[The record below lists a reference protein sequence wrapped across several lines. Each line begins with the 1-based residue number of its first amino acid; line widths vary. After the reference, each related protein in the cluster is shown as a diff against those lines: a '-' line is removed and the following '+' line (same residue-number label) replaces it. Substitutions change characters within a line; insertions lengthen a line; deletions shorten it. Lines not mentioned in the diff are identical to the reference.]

1 MSNRLKLLMVL
12 LIVLLGFLLR
22 FYNLGQVPLA
32 LHRDEAFLG
41 YNAYSLLKTSMDMN
55 GNFLPLHLAS
65 FIYSPAGYS
74 YLSIPFIAIFDLSSF
89 SVRFA
94 SAFFGSLTVI
104 ATFFLTMELFYKLKN
119 KIWISLLSSFF
130 LAISP
135 WHINLSRTAT
145 ENTVVVFFISLATFI
160 YLIWIRKNSLYL
172 LFLSFILFGLTL
184 FIYQAP
190 RAFLPFFIPL
200 LAISFLMPIITK
212 RRIFLIIVM
221 FLSTIIIPLFLILS
235 SKNLSLRIRTVSI
248 LAGSETQL
256 VLDEQ
261 IREDGVEKT
270 NNFITR
276 IFHNKLIGYPN
287 EVLSNYFK
295 HFSYSFLFTDQ
306 GLPDRYRVPL
316 CGLLYLLELPLFILG
331 IWYLLSRNKRNS
343 LFLIGW
349 ILLVPIGSSL
359 TFDDVPNLQR
369 TLIIFPVLSIISA
382 LGLLYV
388 LSKVNKNK
396 FFGKITLGLFS
407 IIVIFSIS
415 SYLHQYYIHVNKYR
429 PWYRNDGYEK
439 LVKNVNNLRSSYK
452 KVVVTNRESAPT
464 IFFLF
469 YDKYNPRTFQ
479 EETRNTTM
487 QDFDRINFGKY
498 EFSQEE
504 CPLKVD
510 KNGLVIGEKNTLYV
524 NSGLCK
530 PFSQARE
537 LGVVRRGDNSIVF
550 RILDTRQ

>member
-1 MSNRLKLLMVL
+1 MSNRLKLFMIL

-22 FYNLGQVPLA
+22 FYNLGQVPAA

-89 SVRFA
+89 SLRFA

-104 ATFFLTMELFYKLKN
+104 ATFFLTMELFYKFKSKTWL
-119 KIWISLLSSFF
+119 SLLSSFF

-145 ENTVVVFFISLATFI
+145 ESTVVVFFISLATFL
-160 YLIWIRKNSLYL
+160 YLLWIRKNTLYL
-172 LFLSFILFGLTL
+172 LLLSFIIFGLTL

-200 LAISFLMPIITK
+200 LIVSFLMPIITK

-221 FLSTIIIPLFLILS
+221 FLLTIIMPLFLILS

-276 IFHNKLIGYPN
+276 IFHNKLIGYSN
-287 EVLSNYFK
+287 EVLNNYFK

-316 CGLLYLLELPLFILG
+316 SGLMYLFELPMLIFG
-331 IWYLLSRNKRNS
+331 VWYLLGVDKKN
-343 LFLIGW
+343 LFFLIGW
-349 ILLVPIGSSL
+349 IMLAPIGSSL

-369 TLIIFPVLSIISA
+369 TLIIFPALSIISA
-382 LGLLYV
+382 LGLFYI
-388 LSKVNKNK
+388 LSKVYKNK
-396 FFGKITLGLFS
+396 LFGKIIFGLFPV
-407 IIVIFSIS
+407 IIVFGVL
-415 SYLHQYYIHVNKYR
+415 SYLHQYYVHVNKYR

-469 YDKYNPRTFQ
+469 YSKYNPRTFQ
-479 EETRNTTM
+479 EETRNTAM
-487 QDFDRINFGKY
+487 QDFDRINFGKF

-504 CPLKVD
+504 CPLKID
-510 KNGLVIGEKNTLYV
+510 KNELIIGDRNTLYV

-530 PFSQARE
+530 SFSQARE

-550 RILDTRQ
+550 RILDTR

>member
-1 MSNRLKLLMVL
+1 MNNRFKLI
-12 LIVLLGFLLR
+12 IVAILFLGVFLR
-22 FYNLGQVPLA
+22 FYNLGQVPTA

-41 YNAYSLLKTSMDMN
+41 YNAYSLLKTSRDMN

-74 YLSIPFIAIFDLSSF
+74 YLSMPFIMIFDLNSF

-94 SAFFGSLTVI
+94 SAFFGSLTI
-104 ATFFLTMELFYKLKN
+104 LITFFLTMELFYKFKN
-119 KIWISLLSSFF
+119 KIWLSLLSSFF

-145 ENTVVVFFISLATFI
+145 ENTVVVFFISLATVL

-172 LFLSFILFGLTL
+172 LFLSFILFALTL

-200 LAISFLMPIITK
+200 LIISFMVSQITKKKMILIIT
-212 RRIFLIIVM
+212 M
-221 FLSTIIIPLFLILS
+221 FLLAIIIPLFLILS

-270 NNFITR
+270 NNAVTR
-276 IFHNKLIGYPN
+276 IFHNKLIGYSN
-287 EVLSNYFK
+287 VVLSNYFQ
-295 HFSYSFLFTDQ
+295 HFSYNFLFTDQ

-316 CGLLYLLELPLFILG
+316 SGLLYVFELPLLILG
-331 IWYLLSRNKRNS
+331 VWYLLSRDKRNS

-349 ILLVPIGSSL
+349 ILLAPIGSSL

-369 TLIIFPVLSIISA
+369 TLIMFPALSIISA
-382 LGLLYV
+382 LGLLYI
-388 LSKVNKNK
+388 LSKINKDK
-396 FFGKITLGLFS
+396 LLGKIILALLS
-407 IIVIFSIS
+407 IVVIFSIS
-415 SYLHQYYIHVNKYR
+415 SYLHQYYVHVNKYR

-439 LVKNVNNLRSSYK
+439 LVKNVNNLMSPYE

-469 YDKYNPRTFQ
+469 YSKYNPRTFQ
-479 EETRNTTM
+479 QQTKNTAM
-487 QDFDRINFGKY
+487 QDFDRINFGKF

-504 CPLKVD
+504 CPLKAD
-510 KNGLVIGEKNTLYV
+510 KNGLVVGEKDTLYV

-537 LGVVRRGDNSIVF
+537 LGVVAREDNSIVF
-550 RILDTRQ
+550 RILDTK

>member
-1 MSNRLKLLMVL
+1 MSKRLTL
-12 LIVLLGFLLR
+12 LIILFILLLGFFLR
-22 FYNLGQVPLA
+22 FYNLGQVPVT

-41 YNAYSLLKTSMDMN
+41 YNAYSILETGKDMS
-55 GNFLPLHLAS
+55 GKYFPLHLGS

-74 YLSIPFIAIFDLSSF
+74 YFSIPFIFLFDLNEF

-94 SAFFGSLTVI
+94 SAFFGSLTI
-104 ATFFLTMELFYKLKN
+104 ISTFWLTMELFCKFKN
-119 KIWISLLSSFF
+119 KIWLSLLSSLF
-130 LAISP
+130 LAVSP

-145 ENTVVVFFISLATFI
+145 ENTIVVFFISLATLL

-190 RAFLPFFIPL
+190 RAFLPFLIL
-200 LAISFLMPIITK
+200 LLIISFLVPRITK
-212 RRIFLIIVM
+212 KRIALIIVT
-221 FLSTIIIPLFLILS
+221 FLFTIVMPLFLILS

-248 LAGSETQL
+248 LSGSETQL

-261 IREDGVEKT
+261 IREDGVGKT
-270 NNFITR
+270 NNTITR
-276 IFHNKLIGYPN
+276 IFHNKLIGYSN
-287 EVLSNYFK
+287 EILSNYFK
-295 HFSYSFLFTDQ
+295 HFSYNFLFTDQ

-316 CGLLYLLELPLFILG
+316 FGLLYVFELPLLILG
-331 IWYLLSRNKRNS
+331 VWYLLGIDKKNS
-343 LFLIGW
+343 FFLIGW
-349 ILLVPIGSSL
+349 ILLSPIGSSL

-369 TLIIFPVLSIISA
+369 TLIVFPALSIISA

-388 LSKVNKNK
+388 LSKVNENK
-396 FFGKITLGLFS
+396 LFGKIAVGLLCITS
-407 IIVIFSIS
+407 IFSFL
-415 SYLHQYYIHVNKYR
+415 SYLHQYYVHVNKYR

-439 LVKNVNNLRSSYK
+439 LARNVNRIISSYE
-452 KVVVTNRESAPT
+452 KVVITNRESAPT

-469 YDKYNPRTFQ
+469 YNKYSPKIFQ
-479 EETRNTTM
+479 EETKNTTM
-487 QDFDRINFGKY
+487 QDFDRINFGKF

-510 KNGLVIGEKNTLYV
+510 KNGLPIGNKNTLYI

-530 PFSQARE
+530 PIPQGRE
-537 LGVVRRGDNSIVF
+537 LGAVSREDNSIVF
-550 RILDTRQ
+550 RILDTR

>member
-1 MSNRLKLLMVL
+1 MNNRLKLLIIS
-12 LIVLLGFLLR
+12 LIVLLGFFLR
-22 FYNLGQVPLA
+22 FYNLGQVPAA

-41 YNAYSLLKTSMDMN
+41 YNSYSLLKTSRDMN

-74 YLSIPFIAIFDLSSF
+74 YLSIPFIMIFDLNSF

-94 SAFFGSLTVI
+94 SAFFGSLTI
-104 ATFFLTMELFYKLKN
+104 LITFFLARELFYKFRS
-119 KIWISLLSSFF
+119 KIWLSLLSSFF

-145 ENTVVVFFISLATFI
+145 ENTVVVFSISLATLL

-172 LFLSFILFGLTL
+172 LFLSFILFSLTL

-200 LAISFLMPIITK
+200 LIISFLAPKLAKK
-212 RRIFLIIVM
+212 RMFLIVVL
-221 FLSTIIIPLFLILS
+221 FLSTIIIPLLLIFS

-256 VLDEQ
+256 TLDEQ

-270 NNFITR
+270 SNFITR
-276 IFHNKLIGYPN
+276 IFHNKLIGYSN
-287 EVLSNYFK
+287 EVLSNYSK

-316 CGLLYLLELPLFILG
+316 FGLLYLFELPFLILG
-331 IWYLLSRNKRNS
+331 VWYLLSIDKKN
-343 LFLIGW
+343 LFFLIGW
-349 ILLVPIGSSL
+349 ILLAPIGSSL

-369 TLIIFPVLSIISA
+369 TLIIFPALSIVSA
-382 LGLLYV
+382 LGLLYI
-388 LSKVNKNK
+388 LSKVNKDK
-396 FFGKITLGLFS
+396 LFGKIILGILPVIF
-407 IIVIFSIS
+407 IFSIL

-439 LVKNVNNLRSSYK
+439 LAKNVNSFKSSYE
-452 KVVVTNRESAPT
+452 KVIVTNRESAPT

-469 YDKYNPRTFQ
+469 YNKYNPKAFQ
-479 EETRNTTM
+479 EETKNTTM
-487 QDFDRINFGKY
+487 QDFDRINFGKF

-510 KNGLVIGEKNTLYV
+510 KNGLIVGEKDTLYV

-530 PFSQARE
+530 SFTQARE
-537 LGVVRRGDNSIVF
+537 LGIITRGDNSVVF
-550 RILDTRQ
+550 RILDTR

>member
-1 MSNRLKLLMVL
+1 MSKTLKLLIIP

-22 FYNLGQVPLA
+22 FYNLGQVPAA

-94 SAFFGSLTVI
+94 SAFFGSLTVVT
-104 ATFFLTMELFYKLKN
+104 TFLLTMEIFYKFKN

-145 ENTVVVFFISLATFI
+145 ESTVVVFFISLATFL

-172 LFLSFILFGLTL
+172 LSLSFILFGLTL

-200 LAISFLMPIITK
+200 LAISFLIPRITK
-212 RRIFLIIVM
+212 KRTFLIIVL

-276 IFHNKLIGYPN
+276 IFHNKLIGYAN
-287 EVLSNYFK
+287 EVLNNYFK

-316 CGLLYLLELPLFILG
+316 SGLIYLFELPMLIFG
-331 IWYLLSRNKRNS
+331 VWYLLGVDKKN
-343 LFLIGW
+343 LFFLIGW
-349 ILLVPIGSSL
+349 IMLVPIGSSL

-388 LSKVNKNK
+388 LEKINKNK
-396 FFGKITLGLFS
+396 FFGKITVGLFA

-415 SYLHQYYIHVNKYR
+415 SYLHQYYIHINKYR

-439 LVKNVNNLRSSYK
+439 LVKNVNNIRSSYK

-469 YDKYNPRTFQ
+469 YSKYNPRTFQ